1 VQRGHE
7 AKKKVAALTAKIYL
21 LPGVQSKEQNELSL
35 HYLTISLGVQPLFLY
50 A

>member
-7 AKKKVAALTAKIYL
+7 AEKKAALTAKVYS

-35 HYLTISLGVQPLFLY
+35 HYLTTSLAV
-50 A
+50 